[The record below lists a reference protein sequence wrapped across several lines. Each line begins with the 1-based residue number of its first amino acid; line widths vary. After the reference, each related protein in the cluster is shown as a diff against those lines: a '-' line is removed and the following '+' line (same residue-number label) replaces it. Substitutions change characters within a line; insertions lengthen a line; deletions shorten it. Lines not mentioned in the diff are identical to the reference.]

1 MAGLSRFILSDG
13 LIIMVERGNI
23 EDLSTFMASAVVTV
37 AVCRGT
43 EETGVVSCAE
53 GEALE

>member
-1 MAGLSRFILSDG
+1 MAGLSKFILSDG
-13 LIIMVERGNI
+13 LIIMFERGNI
-23 EDLSTFMASAVVTV
+23 EDLSTFMASAVVTI

-53 GEALE
+53 GGALE